1 MFVHQNTIPMGRN
14 QPSGLSPPLAGR
26 VAVVTGG
33 SSGIGRAVAE
43 ALVDNGVHVTL
54 VGQTPERVQA
64 ASDSLRACAKA
75 PAEILPLAL
84 DVRQEAHMQRM
95 AAETIRRFGRVDL
108 LVAAAGVTR
117 QPKSSHLLPYPVA
130 QTPTTEWD
138 AIVETNLRG
147 TFLSN
152 RAVLPTMIQQRTGTI
167 INVSSSPAGYRG
179 QAFAAAYCASKFGVR
194 GLSEALAEEVSSQGI
209 RVHAIFPD
217 VTDTPMLDRSTLSN
231 RLGDPMPPKRVA
243 DLILMLWT
251 LPSDA
256 SVVEPVLMPARRP
269 PSDHA
274 NRHRSGGG

>member
-1 MFVHQNTIPMGRN
+1 MTAHQNSAPMGRI
-14 QPSGLSPPLAGR
+14 SGR

-43 ALVDNGVHVTL
+43 ALVENGVHVTI
-54 VGQTPERVQA
+54 VGQTPERVEA

-75 PAEILPLAL
+75 PAEIVPLAL
-84 DVRQEAHMQRM
+84 DVRQEAHMDRM
-95 AAETIRRFGRVDL
+95 AAETIGRFGRVDL

-117 QPKSSHLLPYPVA
+117 QPKSSHLMPYPVA
-130 QTPTTEWD
+130 QTPIAEWD

-147 TFLSN
+147 TFLAN

-243 DLILMLWT
+243 DLVLMLWT
-251 LPSDA
+251 LPSDTA
-256 SVVEPVLMPARRP
+256 VVEPVLMPARRP

-274 NRHRSGGG
+274 NRHRPGGG